1 MRNGILFVVA
11 LVGALVLAVI
21 GTTPPS
27 PRNSGTDP
35 AEFSAGRAMVDVR
48 EIARSPHP
56 TGSAEN
62 ARVRAYLAQRL
73 SELGFTATEQ
83 RAPLEERPARRLAG
97 WSGDTGPAPEL
108 VNVIGYKAGTDPSL
122 PAVALMA
129 HHDTVW
135 GSPGAADDTAGIAAI
150 LETARA
156 LQARGPLRRDLY
168 LVLTDAEELGLAGAR
183 AFFARHPEA
192 GRVGAI
198 VNLEARGGG
207 GVATLFE
214 LSQGDAAAAR
224 LYAAAVPR
232 PATSSLAAYLY
243 SVLPNDTDLSVPLEQ
258 GGVAA
263 YNIAFI
269 GRSGLYHSPLAT
281 PDRLD
286 QGALQHMGDQT
297 LGLASALG
305 NAQVLPQP
313 TANAVFFDLFGLVAL
328 VYAPGWGWAMLVL
341 AVAGLGAA
349 FLRGERTGGV
359 IGGAGR
365 MVVLL
370 AATGAVLFGL
380 NWLSGAGGD
389 YYDRLAAIPLLTG
402 MAAAACLA
410 LFLALFGSAPAA
422 NRTRIGASLPLLVLA
437 LGGQALAPTA
447 SYFLVIPVMLAG
459 VLEGLRALASG
470 TAARAVDLANAAVA
484 AVATGYLLTLSFW
497 AMQGVGPTMPWVL
510 AAPLAL
516 AVLLFLP
523 LWPGVARSRSV
534 ALAGFALALVL
545 ALWVR
550 FDPVAPTVAAYATDK
565 PG

>member
-1 MRNGILFVVA
+1 MRNWGLIVVA
-11 LVGALVLAVI
+11 LLGALVLAI
-21 GTTPPS
+21 MGTTPPP
-27 PRNSGTDP
+27 PRDSRAD
-35 AEFSAGRAMVDVR
+35 AASFSAGRAMRDVR

-62 ARVRAYLAQRL
+62 ARVRAYLMQRL
-73 SELGFTATEQ
+73 SELGFAASEQ
-83 RAPLEERPARRLAG
+83 RAPLEERPAKRLAG
-97 WSGDTGPAPEL
+97 WSGDAGPAPDL
-108 VNVIGYKAGTDPSL
+108 VNVIGFKAGRDPSL

-135 GSPGAADDTAGIAAI
+135 GSPGAADDTAGLAAI
-150 LETARA
+150 LEAARA
-156 LQARGPLRRDLY
+156 LQARGPLRRDIY
-168 LVLTDAEELGLAGAR
+168 LVFTDAEELGLAGAR
-183 AFFARHPEA
+183 AFFAGHSQA
-192 GRVGAI
+192 SRVGAI

-214 LSQGDAAAAR
+214 LSRGDAEAAR
-224 LYAAAVPR
+224 LYAGAVPR

-243 SVLPNDTDLSVPLEQ
+243 SVLPNDTDLSVPLEE

-305 NAQVLPQP
+305 NAQDLPKP
-313 TANAVFFDLFGLVAL
+313 TANAVFFDLFGLVAA
-328 VYAPGWGWAMLVL
+328 VYAPWWGWVMLIL

-349 FLRGERTGGV
+349 FLRGD
-359 IGGAGR
+359 GAGSVVGGGGL
-365 MVVLL
+365 MVALL
-370 AATGAVLFGL
+370 AGTGAVLFGL
-380 NWLSGAGGD
+380 NLVSGAGGD

-402 MAAAACLA
+402 MAAAACVA
-410 LFLALFGSAPAA
+410 LFLALFGARPTAT
-422 NRTRIGASLPLLVLA
+422 RTRIGAALPLLALA
-437 LGGQALAPTA
+437 LAGQALAPTA
-447 SYFLVIPVMLAG
+447 SYFMVIPVMLAG
-459 VLEGLRALASG
+459 VLEGLRAFASG
-470 TAARAVDLANAAVA
+470 KAVRAVNLANAVLASVT
-484 AVATGYLLTLSFW
+484 TGYLLTLSFW

-523 LWPGVARSRSV
+523 LWPGLARSRSV
-534 ALAGFALALVL
+534 ALAGFAVALVL
-545 ALWVR
+545 AVWVR
-550 FDPVAPTVAAYATDK
+550 LDPIAPTVAAYATDK